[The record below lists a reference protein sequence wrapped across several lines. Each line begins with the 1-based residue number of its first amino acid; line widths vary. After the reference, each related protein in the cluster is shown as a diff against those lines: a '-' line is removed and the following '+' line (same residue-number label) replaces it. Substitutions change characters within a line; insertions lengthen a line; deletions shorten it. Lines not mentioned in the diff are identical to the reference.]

1 MRMIIKTYSLFVVWL
16 VLLTSCSQAPKGKI
30 DFKDEKGKFKI
41 SFPIE
46 PEITEQSG
54 VTEYGEITTYSFKAE
69 PKDDDNLSYEVHY
82 LDYPKEF
89 TDTLSTESIYALFN
103 GSQTSNIN
111 SDNVQL
117 IGTFNH
123 NILGYTGREFR
134 WQDFKTNKFSRVR
147 FYMVNSRM
155 YLLAVNTKEE
165 NNFNVSINQFFES
178 FELIDTKPN
187 PNEQTVSETVDKI
200 FRIKFPKE
208 TEIREMETPTEYGN
222 AKIVAEGYQPKLIND
237 DNLIYM
243 VTILEYP
250 EDITLRDNFDLDDY
264 YSNAVQTALNGRQS
278 TLISQKRISQ
288 NGISGIEVKENFKGG
303 QIVIKQRTFLK
314 GNLQIGIQVMTIP
327 KNDDNE
333 SMNSFFDSFEF
344 IEK

>member
-1 MRMIIKTYSLFVVWL
+1 MIIKTYSLFVIWL
-16 VLLTSCSQAPKGKI
+16 VLLTSCGQAQKGKI
-30 DFKDEKGKFKI
+30 DFMNAKGKFKI

-54 VTEYGEITTYSFKAE
+54 VTEYGEIMTYSFKAE
-69 PKDDDNLSYEVHY
+69 PKGDDNLSYEVHY

-89 TDTLSTESIYALFN
+89 TDTLSTESVYALFN

-123 NILGYTGREFR
+123 DILGYIGREFR
-134 WQDFKTNKFSRVR
+134 WQDIKTNKFSRVR
-147 FYMVNSRM
+147 FYMVNNRM
-155 YLLAVNTKEE
+155 YILAVNTKEE

-178 FELIDTKPN
+178 FEFIDTKPN
-187 PNEQTVSETVDKI
+187 PIEQIASEKVDKV
-200 FRIKFPKE
+200 FKIKFPKE

-222 AKIVAEGYQPKLIND
+222 AKIVAELYQPKLVND

-243 VTILEYP
+243 VTTLKYP
-250 EDITLRDNFDLDDY
+250 EDITLPENFDLGDY
-264 YSNAVQTALNGRQS
+264 YSNVVQTALNGRQS
-278 TLISQKRISQ
+278 TLISQNRISK
-288 NGISGIEVKENFKGG
+288 NGISGIEVKESFKGG

-327 KNDDNE
+327 NNDDNE
-333 SMNSFFDSFEF
+333 SMNDFFDSFEF

>member
-1 MRMIIKTYSLFVVWL
+1 MKIKTYSLFVVWL
-16 VLLTSCSQAPKGKI
+16 VLFTSCGQAQKSKI

-46 PEITEQSG
+46 PEITQQFG
-54 VTEYGEITTYSFKAE
+54 VTKYGEITTYSFKAKPE
-69 PKDDDNLSYEVHY
+69 DDDNLSYEVHY
-82 LDYPKEF
+82 LNYPKEF
-89 TDTLSTESIYALFN
+89 TDTLSTENIYALFN
-103 GSQTSNIN
+103 GSQTSNIK

-123 NILGYTGREFR
+123 NILGYIGREFR
-134 WQDFKTNKFSRVR
+134 WQDIKTNKFSRVR
-147 FYMVNSRM
+147 FYMVNNRM
-155 YLLAVNTKEE
+155 YILAVNTEEE

-187 PNEQTVSETVDKI
+187 PNDQIASENVDKV
-200 FRIKFPKE
+200 FKIKFPKE

-222 AKIVAEGYQPKLIND
+222 AKIVAELYQPKLVND

-243 VTILEYP
+243 VTTLKYP
-250 EDITLRDNFDLDDY
+250 EDITLTDNFDLDDY
-264 YSNAVQTALNGRQS
+264 YSNIIQTALNARQS
-278 TLISQKRISQ
+278 TLISQKKISE
-288 NGISGIEVKENFKGG
+288 NGISGIEVKESFKGR

-327 KNDDNE
+327 NNDDNE